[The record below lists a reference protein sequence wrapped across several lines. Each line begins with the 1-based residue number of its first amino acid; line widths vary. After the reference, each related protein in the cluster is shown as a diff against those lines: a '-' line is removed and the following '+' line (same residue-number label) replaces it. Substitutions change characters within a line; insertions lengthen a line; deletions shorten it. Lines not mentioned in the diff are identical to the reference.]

1 MLDVTLN
8 DKTAKLLE
16 SYRRSKHLSR
26 EQALEALLKEVMQRQ
41 TMQNALRANWS
52 RLVDH
57 ADSTFEADLNDII
70 KQDRKQHA
78 LGIARV

>member
-1 MLDVTLN
+1 MLNVTLN

-16 SYRRSKHLSR
+16 SYRRGKHLSR
-26 EQALEALLKEVMQRQ
+26 EEALEALLEEVTQRQ

-52 RLVDH
+52 RLVNQ
-57 ADSTFEADLNDII
+57 ANSTFEADLNDII

-78 LGIARV
+78 LDIARV